1 MSAAPVGTGAGAG
14 SRAGAADRDSDAARA
29 LPDDVGHDRTA
40 RRILEQATV
49 LFGTRGVHGT
59 SMRDIAT
66 AAGIRAPSIYE
77 HFSSKEEL
85 VGALMRI
92 GRQHTVTA
100 FDTAVRAAAPD
111 PVARLDAAVDAL
123 VEIHTGHPMLLRV
136 LTDDVHGLAP
146 AVTEPALTMRLE
158 MSLRLG
164 QILVEGEESGVMA
177 FPNLVSTVAA
187 VHGLFIR
194 IPYWFSPGDQY
205 GVGDLAADYRVL
217 VRSMLGVA

>member
-1 MSAAPVGTGAGAG
+1 MTAGTDTTAGGTAVP
-14 SRAGAADRDSDAARA
+14 AV

-40 RRILEQATV
+40 RRILESATV

-66 AAGIRAPSIYE
+66 DAGIRAPSIYE
-77 HFSSKEEL
+77 HFSSKEDL
-85 VGALMRI
+85 VAALMRI
-92 GRQHTVTA
+92 GRAHTVTT
-100 FDTAVRAAAPD
+100 FDRAIARSAPD

-123 VEIHTGHPMLLRV
+123 VAIHTGHPMLMRV

-146 AVTEPALTMRLE
+146 QVTEPALTMRLE

-164 QILVEGEESGVMA
+164 QILVEGEDSAVMT

-194 IPYWFSPGDQY
+194 IPYWFTAGDQF
-205 GVGDLAADYRVL
+205 GVDDLAADYRAL